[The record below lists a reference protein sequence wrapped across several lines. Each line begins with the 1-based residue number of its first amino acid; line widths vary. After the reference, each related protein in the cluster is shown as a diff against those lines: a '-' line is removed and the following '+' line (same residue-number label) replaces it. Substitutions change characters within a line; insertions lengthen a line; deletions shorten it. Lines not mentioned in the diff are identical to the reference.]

1 MNSTTLFKRV
11 FGIPYI
17 LGCQAMKRYVQYAK
31 CSMLFLFL
39 VFCQISVKAFS
50 NVNNTKPNELETSKV
65 NENNFQDV
73 ITGNV
78 TDISGVALSGV
89 SVKIKGAKGGTSTDS
104 KGGFKMNKP
113 KQENIILIF
122 SLIGYQTQEVVY
134 TELPVKV
141 IMTMKVSTMN
151 EVVVVGYGTV
161 KKSDLTGSV
170 STISSEQVTQV
181 KGVSNIAQALQ
192 GQAAGVRVNQASGQP
207 GEGMKIQIRGTN
219 SLVANNEPLYV
230 VDGLMLDGLSAQIN
244 PDDVESI
251 SILKD
256 ASSTAIYGSRGAN
269 GVIMITTKKGLSGK
283 PRVSYNNYFGAQ
295 NLRKKIDVINAT
307 DFATL
312 QNEVAANDGKPLP
325 WTAAQI
331 SALGKG
337 TDWQDLVYR
346 TAAQQDHNL
355 NISGGNQDT
364 KYYTSFGYF
373 DQDGVIRNSG
383 FQRMS
388 LRANIEHKLF
398 EKLNLSTN
406 FSIQNSIYN
415 RAQYQSADGGG
426 GIPWSSMVLPPTM
439 QVRDANG
446 NYTKFTGVSWGE
458 TNPVGLSENWKD
470 KNVKLR
476 LIGNVAL
483 AYQIIDGLKL
493 KLSAGLDQ
501 SYDKFDTYYPGNISL
516 GQRIVDGK
524 PVFGVGGRTYR
535 NSTTFINENILEYQ
549 KQFGNKHKLDAIL
562 GLTYQRSNFDE
573 LSSGFAVGFA
583 NDTYETFNL
592 QSAVTKALPST
603 GYGDNKLLSFIAR
616 ANYTYDNKYFVTV
629 AARRDG
635 SSRFGANNKYAFFP
649 SVALAWAVSQE
660 DFLKDNHTLS
670 NLKIRASYGISGN
683 QAIDNYKTLANVA
696 GANVILGN
704 QINSGFVLAALPN
717 PNLKWETTRQFDIG
731 LDIGLFKN
739 KVQIVADYYHKR
751 TKDLLLNVDLPN
763 SGGFSTVLQNI
774 GVVQN
779 KGFEFQISAQ
789 PKIAEQ
795 LKWNTSFNINF
806 NRTKVLDLGKD
817 AYGNPITYK
826 EINVGGNWFPTIV
839 GQSMMQLYGKTVE
852 GVYQTKQEA
861 IDNGEP
867 SKNPGDYRFKNWD
880 GKGLVVDKEDRTV
893 LSHLEPKFTFGFN
906 NGFSY
911 KNFDFSFMIVG
922 SYGNDI
928 VNEFRKYNIS
938 LTGKWAPT
946 QEGFDNR
953 WKGPGQGN
961 RFDKPSENSG
971 GGIRDYA
978 NSLWV
983 ENGSYLRLRD
993 VTLGYTLPATLLS
1006 KLRISRVRVFVSAQN
1021 YLTLTKY
1028 SGFDP
1033 EVSWASAAVVGWDRG
1048 NYPSTKSITGGI
1060 KIDF

>member
-1 MNSTTLFKRV
+1 MNSITLFKRV
-11 FGIPYI
+11 FGVPYI
-17 LGCQAMKRYVQYAK
+17 QGCRTIIGYEQIAK
-31 CSMLFLFL
+31 CNILFLFF

-50 NVNNTKPNELETSKV
+50 NTNYTKPNEVTTSKITH
-65 NENNFQDV
+65 NNFQDI
-73 ITGNV
+73 ITGSV
-78 TDISGVALSGV
+78 TDASGVALSGV
-89 SVKIKGAKGGTSTDS
+89 NVKIKGTKEGTSTDL
-104 KGGFKMNKP
+104 KGAFKMNKP
-113 KQENIILIF
+113 KQENIVVVF

-134 TELPVKV
+134 TGSPVKV
-141 IMTMKVSTMN
+141 IMQMDVSTMN
-151 EVVVVGYGTV
+151 EVVVIGYGTV

-207 GEGMKIQIRGTN
+207 GEAMKIQIRGTN

-251 SILKD
+251 SVLKD

-283 PRVSYNNYFGAQ
+283 PKVSYNNYFGAQ
-295 NLRKKIDVINAT
+295 TLRKKIDVINAS

-312 QNEVAANDGKPLP
+312 QNEVATNDGKPLP

-331 SALGKG
+331 SSLGKG

-346 TAAQQDHNL
+346 TASQQDHNL

-364 KYYTSFGYF
+364 KYYTSFGFF

-388 LRANIEHKLF
+388 LRANIEHKLL
-398 EKLNLSTN
+398 EKLNFSTN

-426 GIPWSSMVLPPTM
+426 GIPWSSMVMPPTM

-470 KNVKLR
+470 KNVRLR

-535 NSTTFINENILEYQ
+535 NSTTFVNENILEYQ
-549 KQFGNKHKLDAIL
+549 KQFGGKHKLDAIL
-562 GLTYQRSNFDE
+562 GLTYQRNNFDE
-573 LSSGFAVGFA
+573 LNSGFAVGFA

-603 GYGDNKLLSFIAR
+603 SYADNKLLSFIAR
-616 ANYTYDNKYFVTV
+616 ANYAYDNKYFITV

-649 SVALAWAVSQE
+649 SGALAWAVSQE

-670 NLKIRASYGISGN
+670 NLKIRTSYGLSGN
-683 QAIDNYKTLANVA
+683 QAINNYQTLANVS
-696 GANVILGN
+696 GTDVILGN
-704 QINSGFVLAALPN
+704 QINSGFVLSALPN

-731 LDIGLFKN
+731 VDVGLFKN
-739 KVQIVADYYHKR
+739 KVQIVADYYNKR
-751 TKDLLLNVDLPN
+751 TKDLLLRVDLPN
-763 SGGFSTVLQNI
+763 SGGFSSVLQNI

-779 KGFEFQISAQ
+779 RGFEFQISAQ

-806 NRTKVLDLGKD
+806 NRTKVLDMGKD
-817 AYGNPITYK
+817 AYGNPVVFK
-826 EINVGGNWFPTIV
+826 EINAGGNWFPTIV
-839 GQSMMQLYGKTVE
+839 GQSMMQLYGFTVE

-880 GKGLVVDKEDRTV
+880 GKGKVNDSEDRTV

-906 NGFSY
+906 NRFTY

-953 WKGPGQGN
+953 WRGPRQGN

-993 VTLGYTLPATLLS
+993 VTLGYSLPATLLG
-1006 KLRISRVRVFVSAQN
+1006 KLGISRVRVFISAQN

-1033 EVSWASAAVVGWDRG
+1033 EVSWASATVVGWDRG

-1060 KIDF
+1060 KVDF

>member
-1 MNSTTLFKRV
+1 MNSITLFKHVVGAPCIQWGPSIKKYTRCV
-11 FGIPYI
+11 KYFI
-17 LGCQAMKRYVQYAK
+17 
-31 CSMLFLFL
+31 LFL
-39 VFCQISVKAFS
+39 VLCQISGKAYAHIS
-50 NVNNTKPNELETSKV
+50 NSDTKEEKISNFINES
-65 NENNFQDV
+65 FQEV
-73 ITGNV
+73 ITGKV
-78 TDISGVALSGV
+78 TDISGAAMSGV
-89 SVKIKGAKGGTSTDS
+89 NVKIKGTKEGTSTDS
-104 KGGFKMNKP
+104 QGVFKINRP
-113 KQENIILIF
+113 KQENVVLVLSF
-122 SLIGYQTQEVVY
+122 IGYQTQEVAY
-134 TELPVKV
+134 TGNPVKV
-141 IMTMKVSTMN
+141 IMQVDVSNMS

-170 STISSEQVTQV
+170 STLSSEQVTQV
-181 KGVSNIAQALQ
+181 KGVSNVAQALQ

-207 GEGMKIQIRGTN
+207 GEAMKIQIRGTN

-230 VDGLMLDGLSAQIN
+230 VDGMMLDGLSAQIN
-244 PDDVESI
+244 HDDIESI
-251 SILKD
+251 SVLKD

-283 PRVSYNNYFGAQ
+283 PKVSYNNYFGAQ
-295 NLRKKIDVINAT
+295 RLRKKIDVINAS

-331 SALGKG
+331 SALGKD

-346 TAAQQDHNL
+346 TAPQQDHNL
-355 NISGGNQDT
+355 SISGGNQDT

-373 DQDGVIRNSG
+373 NQDGVIRNSG
-383 FQRMS
+383 FERMS

-398 EKLNLSTN
+398 EKLKLSTN
-406 FSIQNSIYN
+406 LSIQNSIYN

-439 QVRDANG
+439 SVRDANG

-470 KNVKLR
+470 KNVNLR

-493 KLSAGLDQ
+493 KLSAGLDH
-501 SYDKFDTYYPGNISL
+501 SYNKSDVYYPGNISL
-516 GQRIVDGK
+516 GQSIVDGK
-524 PVFGVGGRTYR
+524 PVFGVGSRYFGS
-535 NSTTFINENILEYQ
+535 STTFVNENILEYQ
-549 KQFGNKHKLDAIL
+549 KQFGNKHKLDAML
-562 GLTYQRSNFDE
+562 GLTYQRSNSDE
-573 LSSGFAVGFA
+573 LDSGEGVGFA
-583 NDTYETFNL
+583 NDTYENFNL

-603 GYGDNKLLSFIAR
+603 SYGENKLLSFIAR
-616 ANYTYDNKYFVTV
+616 ANYSYADKYFLTV
-629 AARRDG
+629 AGRRDG
-635 SSRFGANNKYAFFP
+635 SSRFGENNKYAFFP
-649 SVALAWAVSQE
+649 SAALAWAVSQE
-660 DFLKDNHTLS
+660 DFLKDNPTLS
-670 NLKIRASYGISGN
+670 ALKVRTSYGLSGN
-683 QAIDNYKTLANVA
+683 QAINNYQTLANVA
-696 GANVILGN
+696 ASNVILGN
-704 QINSGFVLAALPN
+704 QINSGFVFSRLPN

-739 KVQIVADYYHKR
+739 QVQIVADYYNKR
-751 TKDLLLNVDLPN
+751 TKDLLLNVDLPG
-763 SGGFSTVLQNI
+763 SGGFTSMLQNV

-789 PKIAEQ
+789 PKIAGQ
-795 LKWNTSFNINF
+795 LKWNTSFNMNF

-817 AYGNPITYK
+817 AYGNPIVLK
-826 EINVGGNWFPTIV
+826 EINAGGNWFPTIV
-839 GQSMMQLYGKTVE
+839 GQSMMQLYGRTVV

-861 IDNGEP
+861 IDNGENA
-867 SKNPGDYRFKNWD
+867 KNPGDYKFKNWD
-880 GKGLVVDKEDRTV
+880 GKGTINDQDDRTV
-893 LSHLEPKFTFGFN
+893 LSSLEPKFTFGFN
-906 NGFSY
+906 NRFTY

-946 QEGFDNR
+946 QEGFDGR
-953 WKGPGQGN
+953 WKGPGTGN
-961 RFDKPSENSG
+961 KFDKPSENSG
-971 GGIRDYA
+971 SDIRDYA

-983 ENGSYLRLRD
+983 EDGSYLRLRD
-993 VTLGYTLPATLLS
+993 VTLGYTLPATFLS
-1006 KLRISRVRVFVSAQN
+1006 KLSISRVRVFISAQN

-1033 EVSWASAAVVGWDRG
+1033 EVSWASATVVGWDRG

-1060 KIDF
+1060 KVDF

>member
-1 MNSTTLFKRV
+1 MNSITLFKHV
-11 FGIPYI
+11 FGAPCIQRGPSIKKYER
-17 LGCQAMKRYVQYAK
+17 CVRYF
-31 CSMLFLFL
+31 MLFL
-39 VFCQISVKAFS
+39 VFCQISGKAYAHIS
-50 NVNNTKPNELETSKV
+50 SSDIKEERTSSFIKDS
-65 NENNFQDV
+65 FQEV
-73 ITGNV
+73 ITGKV
-78 TDISGVALSGV
+78 TDISGAAMSGV
-89 SVKIKGAKGGTSTDS
+89 NVKIKGTKEGTSTDS
-104 KGGFKMNKP
+104 QGVFKINRP
-113 KQENIILIF
+113 KQENVVLVLSF
-122 SLIGYQTQEVVY
+122 IGYQTQEVAY
-134 TELPVKV
+134 TGSPVKV
-141 IMTMKVSTMN
+141 IMQVDVSNMS
-151 EVVVVGYGTV
+151 EVVVIGYGTV

-181 KGVSNIAQALQ
+181 KGVSNVAQALQ

-207 GEGMKIQIRGTN
+207 GEAMKIQIRGTN

-230 VDGLMLDGLSAQIN
+230 VDGMMLDGLSAQIN
-244 PDDVESI
+244 PDDIESI
-251 SILKD
+251 SVLKD

-283 PRVSYNNYFGAQ
+283 PKVSYNNYFGAQ
-295 NLRKKIDVINAT
+295 RLRKKIDVINAS

-312 QNEVAANDGKPLP
+312 QNEAAANDAKPLP

-331 SALGKG
+331 SVLGKG

-346 TAAQQDHNL
+346 TAPQQDHNL
-355 NISGGNQDT
+355 SISGGNQDT

-373 DQDGVIRNSG
+373 NQDGVIRNSG
-383 FQRMS
+383 FERMS

-398 EKLNLSTN
+398 EKLKLSTN
-406 FSIQNSIYN
+406 LSIQNSIYN

-439 QVRDANG
+439 PVRDANG

-470 KNVKLR
+470 KNVNLR

-493 KLSAGLDQ
+493 KLSAGLDH
-501 SYDKFDTYYPGNISL
+501 SYNKSDVYYPGNISL

-524 PVFGVGGRTYR
+524 PVFGVGARYFGT
-535 NSTTFINENILEYQ
+535 STTFVNENILEYQ
-549 KQFGNKHKLDAIL
+549 KQFGGRHKLDAML
-562 GLTYQRSNFDE
+562 GLTYQRSNSDD
-573 LSSGFAVGFA
+573 LNSGTAVGFA
-583 NDTYETFNL
+583 NDTYESFNL

-603 GYGDNKLLSFIAR
+603 GYGENKLLSFIAR
-616 ANYTYDNKYFVTV
+616 ANYSYADKYFLTV
-629 AARRDG
+629 AGRRDG
-635 SSRFGANNKYAFFP
+635 SSRFGENNKYAFFP
-649 SVALAWAVSQE
+649 SAALAWAVSQE
-660 DFLKDNHTLS
+660 DFLKDNPTLS
-670 NLKIRASYGISGN
+670 ALKVRTSYGVSGN
-683 QAIDNYKTLANVA
+683 QAINNYQTLANVA
-696 GANVILGN
+696 ASNVILGN
-704 QINSGFVLAALPN
+704 QINSAFVLSVLPN

-739 KVQIVADYYHKR
+739 KVQIVADYYNKR
-751 TKDLLLNVDLPN
+751 TKDLLLRVDLPG
-763 SGGFSTVLQNI
+763 SGGFTSVLQNV

-795 LKWNTSFNINF
+795 LTWNTSFNMNF

-817 AYGNPITYK
+817 AYGNPITLK
-826 EINVGGNWFPTIV
+826 EINAGGNWFPTIV
-839 GQSMMQLYGKTVE
+839 GQSMMQLYGKTVV

-861 IDNGEP
+861 IDNGEAA
-867 SKNPGDYRFKNWD
+867 KNPGDYKFKNWD
-880 GKGLVVDKEDRTV
+880 GKGTVNDQDDRTV

-906 NGFSY
+906 NRFTY

-953 WKGPGQGN
+953 WKGPGTGN
-961 RFDKPSENSG
+961 KFDKPSEKSG
-971 GGIRDYA
+971 GDIRDFA

-983 ENGSYLRLRD
+983 EDGSYLRLRD
-993 VTLGYTLPATLLS
+993 VTLGYTLPATFLS
-1006 KLRISRVRVFVSAQN
+1006 KLSISRVRVFISAQN

-1033 EVSWASAAVVGWDRG
+1033 EVSWASATVVGWDRG

-1060 KIDF
+1060 KVDF